1 MKKFLVCLIVMSFCL
16 PSYAWFWNKKD
27 KNLEKMLEG
36 KGYAGT
42 LPSLEEQTEPAR
54 KKKSSPIFETQDNF
68 NNPEELKPV
77 PKDNPAF
84 INIIEHKNKP
94 SEYQKDVDMII
105 PMLEKVMDCIED
117 NENLQL
123 FISKS
128 NLLTSN
134 IDYLIDKYKGKPES
148 YSDSFKKLTDVNR
161 YAKSIMTLR
170 QEAVTYQRFL
180 AYSESGSV
188 YNPQNIAQQLEYLKQ
203 EINSTIIS
211 LKEER

>member
-1 MKKFLVCLIVMSFCL
+1 MKKFLVCLIMISFCL
-16 PSYAWFWNKKD
+16 PSYAFFWNKKD
-27 KNLEKMLEG
+27 KSLEKELQG

-42 LPSLEEQTEPAR
+42 LPVLEDTTEKTR
-54 KKKSSPIFETQDNF
+54 TKGSKPIFETQDNF

-84 INIIEHKNKP
+84 INIIEHRSKP
-94 SEYQKDVDMII
+94 SEYQKDIDEII
-105 PMLEKVMDCIED
+105 PMLEKVVDCIDE

-134 IDYLIDKYKGKPES
+134 IDYLMKKYDGKPES
-148 YSDSFKKLTDVNR
+148 YSDSFRKLTDVNR
-161 YAKSIMTLR
+161 YTKSIMVLR
-170 QEAVTYQRFL
+170 QEAVTYQRYL

-188 YNPQNIAQQLEYLKQ
+188 YNPQNISEQLEYLKE
-203 EINSTIIS
+203 EINSAIIS